1 MKKLILIAAL
11 ATTAGAAA
19 DPVSA
24 APVTR
29 PATAAATAPVSFEL
43 KDVDYTAAAQEE
55 GMVVPTSNYD
65 LTARFNQR
73 GAMWS
78 SGRHTGLD
86 FAAPVG
92 TPVVAADSGKVVFA
106 GAGGAYGNYV
116 EIAHGDGV
124 RTIYA
129 HLNTVK
135 VKKGQ
140 KVERGQRIGGLGNT
154 GNSSGPHL
162 HFEVLVEEKN
172 VDPERFINF

>member
-24 APVTR
+24 APTTR
-29 PATAAATAPVSFEL
+29 PATAAASAPVAIDPS
-43 KDVDYTAAAQEE
+43 DVDYKAAARAE
-55 GMVVPTSNYD
+55 GMVEPTSKYKIS
-65 LTARFNQR
+65 ARYNQR

-86 FAAPVG
+86 FAAPEG
-92 TPVVAADSGKVVFA
+92 TPVVAGASGKVVSA
-106 GAGGAYGNYV
+106 GSGGAYGNLV

-124 RTIYA
+124 RTLYA
-129 HLNTVK
+129 HLSKVS

-140 KVERGQRIGGLGNT
+140 KVERGQRVGD
-154 GNSSGPHL
+154 L
-162 HFEVLVEEKN
+162 HFEVLVDGKN